1 MTSPTANQRL
11 ESWVE
16 EQLAWGRYGFALDD
30 LRTKLPAQTDT
41 ALKFALKRLA
51 DKGKILSI
59 HKGYYLIIPPQYA
72 AKGILPPSM
81 FLDAFMQHL
90 KRPYYM
96 ALLNA
101 AAFHGAS
108 HQQPQEFFV
117 ITRFSTLRPTLKKGL
132 KLNYISTKTIPEKL
146 IEKRKTETGYLNIS
160 NPVLTA
166 ADLIQFEKRI
176 GGINRAATV
185 LSELT
190 EAVNPSDFNKS
201 LITHTPVT
209 ALQRLGYLLEY
220 VCDARELADALFHLL
235 IAHGTQLFRIP
246 LKSSRS
252 EKGSSSEN
260 RWKVI
265 VNTEVEID

>member
-1 MTSPTANQRL
+1 MTSSTANQRL

-117 ITRFSTLRPTLKKGL
+117 ITRFPTLRPGRCGL
-132 KLNYISTKTIPEKL
+132 QGIDCGNVFFLSKPE
-146 IEKRKTETGYLNIS
+146 
-160 NPVLTA
+160 
-166 ADLIQFEKRI
+166 
-176 GGINRAATV
+176 
-185 LSELT
+185 
-190 EAVNPSDFNKS
+190 
-201 LITHTPVT
+201 
-209 ALQRLGYLLEY
+209 
-220 VCDARELADALFHLL
+220 
-235 IAHGTQLFRIP
+235 
-246 LKSSRS
+246 
-252 EKGSSSEN
+252 SSSG
-260 RWKVI
+260 
-265 VNTEVEID
+265 DSASAL